1 MSRSLSMMPQIRL
14 RKSSLAIVL
23 IAGLLPVC
31 KQATGPRLANGD
43 AKLSG
48 VPPLSVSPAS
58 TANTY
63 NADFGQVAVGQHLDA
78 ALELSNDGSAP
89 LTVVAVGAP
98 TDAEFNLTLALGT
111 TVQAGSQVAV
121 PVSFKPFS
129 AGQKMASVTI
139 QTDSTTT
146 PTLTI
151 NLTGTGVN
159 LKLLVTPKIVD
170 FGIVV
175 VHSQKSLQVTL
186 TNQSTLDLTVTPQP
200 MQGNNAALFTT
211 DTNNVFS
218 LAANGSQTITVTYSP
233 LVPSNGA
240 EDTASFVLA
249 SNAGDNVTVYL
260 QGIAAQSGL
269 TISPNPLDFNF
280 VQPGAS
286 LTKTLKILNIG
297 NRIITVSGASITNP
311 GTPQA
316 AFSAVP
322 ASGMLSPGQE
332 LDLAVTF
339 QPAVLGQFIGEL
351 DVISNDNLGQTN
363 VTLTGWGGGAAIT
376 CAPTAIN
383 FSTVGAGYI
392 TTSPVI
398 CTNSGSDVIVGGVLD
413 PRAELVF
420 DPKHPL
426 LTSSSVFT
434 AAFNPPATSVSLK
447 ARESV
452 RIDVGFD
459 PAGTEQDQGTLTVVT
474 NVTNPPA
481 PPIIALS
488 GAGLTEQKCYY
499 TLSPGAL
506 NWGEVTPKVPF
517 VDGFTITNTGPNEC
531 LVSGLDLTLGTDPA
545 YALVNGPVV
554 SQRLSPPG
562 TSTYPNSLTIPVR
575 FDAPQNG
582 TYTGGVGFTITDPAA
597 PHQVVSLT
605 GVGGNACLVLKPN
618 PLDFPVVG
626 LSNGQYCQNS
636 KLKFNIVNTCTQDA
650 IVKSLTFAG
659 SNTPF
664 QIIDSTPVPF
674 TVPVGGT
681 SPPVLVGFKPI
692 ASGTFYGSIQV
703 ASSVLPAPLVEI
715 MNGKAENGSS
725 QTDQF
730 VEHKPAADILWV
742 LDTDDDWGFWS
753 GAGNNFLP
761 ELQNFMTAAAGVDY
775 QMGVTTV
782 EVCAQGDQGNIEP
795 CPTCHNTSFNGSGD
809 AMIFTPNMS
818 DPGPQLQTLV
828 NGINMDPCVPCQD
841 CVNCCQPGAPDEHF
855 LAAAQLALD
864 ANSNAATHNQGFLRP
879 NAFLSLILV
888 NGDVEDDYSPDTW
901 QSYVQFFQNLK
912 VDPSLFNVNYIISDP
927 AAFVSAYPN
936 LKAMVKETG
945 GVLVDTNND
954 KWAQPMAALWATV
967 LASSTI
973 FPLSGLA
980 DPASIQVF
988 VDGPPPNQ
996 VANGQ
1001 TPGVPLLRTN
1011 PNGSYNW
1018 KYDPTANTVFINALT
1033 VPLNNGDSLF
1043 IEYTLVCG

>member
-1 MSRSLSMMPQIRL
+1 MSQSLPMMRL
-14 RKSSLAIVL
+14 RKSSLALML
-23 IAGLLPVC
+23 IAGLLPAC
-31 KQATGPRLANGD
+31 KQATGPKLANGD

-98 TDAEFNLTLALGT
+98 TDAEFSLTLPLAT

-170 FGIVV
+170 FGTVV

-280 VQPGAS
+280 VPTGGS
-286 LTKTLKILNIG
+286 LQKTLKILNTG
-297 NRIITVSGASITNP
+297 NRIITISGASITNP

-339 QPAVLGQFIGEL
+339 QPAVTGLFIGEL

-363 VTLTGWGGGAAIT
+363 VTLKGWGGGAAIT

-383 FSTVGAGYI
+383 FSTVGAGYV

-398 CTNSGSDVIVGGVLD
+398 CTNTGTDVITGGTLD
-413 PRAELVF
+413 PRAELIF
-420 DPKHPL
+420 DPMHPL

-434 AAFNPPATSVSLK
+434 AAFNPPATSVALK

-459 PAGTEQDQGTLTVVT
+459 PAKTEQDIGTLTVVT

-481 PPIIALS
+481 PPVIALS
-488 GAGLTEQKCYY
+488 GSGLTEQKCYY
-499 TLSPGAL
+499 TLLPAAL
-506 NWGEVTPKVPF
+506 DWGEVTPKVPF
-517 VDGFTITNTGPNEC
+517 VDGFTITNIGPNEC

-545 YALVNGPVV
+545 YTLLNGPVI

-562 TSTYPNSLTIPVR
+562 TGTYPNSLTVPVR
-575 FDAPQNG
+575 LEAPQTG
-582 TYTGGVGFTITDPAA
+582 TYTGAVGFTITDPDA
-597 PHQVVSLT
+597 PHQVVTLT
-605 GVGGNACLVLKPN
+605 GVGGTSCLVVKPN
-618 PLDFPVVG
+618 PLNFPVQG

-636 KLKFNIVNTCTQDA
+636 KLKFNILNTCSQDA
-650 IVKSLTFAG
+650 VVTGLAFAAG
-659 SNTPF
+659 NPPF
-664 QIIDSTPVPF
+664 QIIDAPSVPF
-674 TVPVGGT
+674 TVPQGST
-681 SPPVLVGFKPI
+681 SPPILVGFKPTV
-692 ASGTFYGSIQV
+692 AGNFYGSIQIT
-703 ASSVLPAPLVEI
+703 SSVLTQRQVEF
-715 MNGKAENGSS
+715 MNGKADNGSS

-730 VEHKPAADILWV
+730 VQHTPAADILWV
-742 LDTDDDWGFWS
+742 VDTDDDFSFYS
-753 GAGNNFLP
+753 GAGNNFFP
-761 ELQNFMTAAAGVDY
+761 QLQAFMAAASGVNY

-782 EVCAQGDQGNIEP
+782 EDCTTGDNGYIEP
-795 CPTCHNTSFNGSGD
+795 CTGDGSHKCHNSNSDT
-809 AMIFTPNMS
+809 ALLLTPSMS
-818 DPGPQLQTLV
+818 DPGTQLQDLLNNINSDFCNTL
-828 NGINMDPCVPCQD
+828 GGG
-841 CVNCCQPGAPDEHF
+841 CCQEGASDEHF
-855 LAAAQLALD
+855 LQGAKLALQD
-864 ANSNAATHNQGFLRP
+864 PALNGHNAGFLRP
-879 NAFLSLILV
+879 DAFLSLILV
-888 NGDVEDDYSPDTW
+888 DGDAEDDYSPDDW
-901 QSYVQFFQNLK
+901 QNYLSFFQGLK
-912 VDPSLFNVNYIISDP
+912 ADPSLFNVNYIISDP
-927 AAFVSAYPN
+927 SAFVAAYPD
-936 LKAMVKETG
+936 LTAMVKGTG
-945 GVLVDTNND
+945 GVLVNVNNQE
-954 KWAQPMAALWATV
+954 WAKEMAGLWATV

-980 DPASIQVF
+980 DPASIKVY
-988 VDGPPPNQ
+988 VSGPPPDQ
-996 VANGQ
+996 VAPGQ
-1001 TPGVPLLRTN
+1001 SPGVPLLATN
-1011 PNGSYNW
+1011 PNGTTNW
-1018 KYDPTANTVFINALT
+1018 KYDPVANTVFINAQT
-1033 VPLNNGDSLF
+1033 VPLNNGDSLY